1 MTYRDPSRAN
11 IAIPKLFSIV
21 MGKAPQVVRA
31 LAGRRPYLPFEASR
45 EEYQDDADLMSK
57 MLDTILAGSGYKL
70 ELTLASL
77 INMVFGWSYMEPLP
91 YYKTIH
97 QAVLVPDMSEGP
109 YGPEITGFH
118 KEYQPTQ
125 RLRFRMTPM
134 APWDVITHENATT
147 LREQGGC
154 RWVIK
159 TRIVSR
165 KDMKRLAASGFYGP
179 DFDADKI
186 DSKHFVDDLHDHE
199 GLEILSSMGYNAPP
213 NDGDTTIL
221 WRFESEER
229 YVDRLGKYL
238 ILRDRDNPFA
248 ADQGG
253 HGLINL
259 CKMTHNL
266 NPHTQNRWRGNG
278 EAKINE
284 VLISVLNE
292 NISATLDNVNMK
304 SQGVTYY
311 ATGRG
316 VEPED
321 LVMSVGNKIGFRLES
336 GENIEDLVKES
347 FGSSLPDDHHIM
359 REVIE
364 RYIDLGAQWYEV
376 NRGEK
381 VPGDPTL
388 GEVGML
394 KAAGEAPLE
403 MTVSVLEEEFL
414 KDLGNKCLSHIEQF
428 ATMEDRVEILGQEDA
443 VRTMMLHPQD
453 LPGGYNFTFRGSDRV
468 VNQALRRRDMQTL
481 HDRIIGIPWLDQRSW
496 LVELL
501 KTHDLDDVA
510 EDVVY
515 SEEEFAQMA
524 GGGAPMAPPGMP
536 GDPAAGGVGL
546 SGDMQLP
553 PGGDVPLQQ
562 ENARLEGGQQ

>member
-1 MTYRDPSRAN
+1 
-11 IAIPKLFSIV
+11 
-21 MGKAPQVVRA
+21 
-31 LAGRRPYLPFEASR
+31 
-45 EEYQDDADLMSK
+45 
-57 MLDTILAGSGYKL
+57 
-70 ELTLASL
+70 
-77 INMVFGWSYMEPLP
+77 
-91 YYKTIH
+91 
-97 QAVLVPDMSEGP
+97 
-109 YGPEITGFH
+109 
-118 KEYQPTQ
+118 
-125 RLRFRMTPM
+125 
-134 APWDVITHENATT
+134 
-147 LREQGGC
+147 
-154 RWVIK
+154 
-159 TRIVSR
+159 
-165 KDMKRLAASGFYGP
+165 
-179 DFDADKI
+179 
-186 DSKHFVDDLHDHE
+186 
-199 GLEILSSMGYNAPP
+199 
-213 NDGDTTIL
+213 
-221 WRFESEER
+221 
-229 YVDRLGKYL
+229 
-238 ILRDRDNPFA
+238 
-248 ADQGG
+248 
-253 HGLINL
+253 
-259 CKMTHNL
+259 
-266 NPHTQNRWRGNG
+266 
-278 EAKINE
+278 
-284 VLISVLNE
+284 
-292 NISATLDNVNMK
+292 
-304 SQGVTYY
+304 
-311 ATGRG
+311 
-316 VEPED
+316 
-321 LVMSVGNKIGFRLES
+321 
-336 GENIEDLVKES
+336 
-347 FGSSLPDDHHIM
+347 M

-496 LVELL
+496 LMELL

-524 GGGAPMAPPGMP
+524 GGGGAPMAPPGMP